1 MTNDKDWELHR
12 CGHFKVLRPSNFNYK
27 IVIKKWSTKMGRIK
41 FWVPLNLS
49 FLLLLWGYGRQ
60 PILDSSI
67 RINFER
73 TWENHHS
80 DLPLFFFRIIKKS
93 NSEFDISSDSK
104 IRYLTTWVMLIVI
117 LNLSFIID
125 SIYYLDLVSH
135 LHQRSNQILVISSDR
150 KNYLVF
156 FFWRE
161 LFPVLKTVIILK
173 LFQFTYKI
181 HLIFFTMHISWN
193 LDFLK

>member
-1 MTNDKDWELHR
+1 MGGNPYWIHPSVSISK
-12 CGHFKVLRPSNFNYK
+12 GHEKTITLIFYF
-27 IVIKKWSTKMGRIK
+27 
-41 FWVPLNLS
+41 
-49 FLLLLWGYGRQ
+49 
-60 PILDSSI
+60 
-67 RINFER
+67 
-73 TWENHHS
+73 
-80 DLPLFFFRIIKKS
+80 FFFRIIKKS
-93 NSEFDISSDSK
+93 NSEFNISSDSK
-104 IRYLTTWVMLIVI
+104 IRYLTTWVTLIVI